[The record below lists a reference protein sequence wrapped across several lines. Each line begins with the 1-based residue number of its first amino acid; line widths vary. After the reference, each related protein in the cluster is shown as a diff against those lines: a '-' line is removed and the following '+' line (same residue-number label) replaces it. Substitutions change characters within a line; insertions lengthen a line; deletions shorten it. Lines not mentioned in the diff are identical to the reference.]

1 MKYNV
6 VRCYMMY
13 EYADDIEASSE
24 LEAIAKAQELDKW
37 ETNNNIV
44 DSYEYEAIEQ
54 KLIRLY

>member
-6 VRCYMMY
+6 VRYYMVH

-37 ETNNNIV
+37 EANNNIV
-44 DSYEYEAIEQ
+44 DSYDYEAFEQ
-54 KLIRLY
+54 K